1 VHWRVVLLL
10 GLPALV
16 VTAGIAASPLLLHA
30 GDAPLAVL
38 ARLAYAPACHQSL
51 ERSFMIDGA
60 PLAVCARCTGGYL
73 AFTAGVLL
81 AVPLLWTE
89 LRRVPVRAWLVG
101 LVPMALDWAL
111 DVAGL
116 VQNSMASRTV
126 TGAVAGFAMAMIAVR
141 GMDRRVDVSVHPVTD
156 EHSSLVDEDVHRPF

>member
-1 VHWRVVLLL
+1 VLLV

-16 VTAGIAASPLLLHA
+16 FTAGIVASPLLLHA
-30 GDAPLAVL
+30 GEGRLAVL
-38 ARLAYAPACHQSL
+38 ARLAYAPACHQSV
-51 ERSFMIDGA
+51 ERSLAIEGA

-89 LRRVPVRAWLVG
+89 LRRVPVRAWFVG
-101 LVPMALDWAL
+101 FVPMALDWAL

-116 VQNSMASRTV
+116 VQNSMASRAV
-126 TGAVAGFAMAMIAVR
+126 TGAVAGFAIAMIAVR
-141 GMDRRVDVSVHPVTD
+141 GLVTDDVSMTD
-156 EHSSLVDEDVHRPF
+156 EGVRPPEVDEDVHRPF